1 MRTNKQNLNEMF
13 GTQEDTITEFQLP
26 DLNETYTTAPV
37 VILSD
42 APPITDSNIDQDVD
56 YARRTLESLLNRSQ
70 QLVEIAIESA
80 EQGQARDIEVAAKTI
95 DTAVSAAERL
105 VELHQKIKD
114 INKNTNAGCGSGNTF
129 VNNQTINVTTSDLLK
144 ELRGIKNVT

>member
-1 MRTNKQNLNEMF
+1 MAK
-13 GTQEDTITEFQLP
+13 
-26 DLNETYTTAPV
+26 
-37 VILSD
+37 
-42 APPITDSNIDQDVD
+42 
-56 YARRTLESLLNRSQ
+56 
-70 QLVEIAIESA
+70 IAIESA

-105 VELHQKIKD
+105 VDLHQKIKD
-114 INKNTNAGCGSGNTF
+114 LNKHTNTDCGSGNTF